1 MVCLSWL
8 LCDRPL
14 DTETER
20 TIDVFFHLISTIIL
34 SPLRRMLLEYGYGDI
49 FIEVNFHLLQPL
61 LSILVMNVSRDDI
74 SKVELVVTR
83 TLILFAEKGFD
94 TDAVEA
100 SMNTMEFICGE
111 HNKKILPEGLFL
123 MLQSIDK
130 WIYGMDPFDPLKHGN
145 FLMELNAR
153 IKKEGSK
160 AVFSPLIKK
169 FILNNPH
176 KVVVAMQPDP
186 QKFSGDKKAEEEI
199 LGKVK
204 AGVTENDLA
213 ELVHATRELQ
223 LKQINPDPPE
233 ALRSVPSL
241 SLQDIPKP
249 IHVVCLNG
257 VKVLQHDFFTNDVLS
272 VDIVFRMGSLKQEL
286 LPLVPIFWQFVIGE
300 PGYKDMTLAELHQL
314 IARKTGGISVN
325 PVTSSVR

>member
-213 ELVHATRELQ
+213 ELV
-223 LKQINPDPPE
+223 
-233 ALRSVPSL
+233 
-241 SLQDIPKP
+241 
-249 IHVVCLNG
+249 VCLNG